1 MKICYVN
8 GNLHL
13 DLRLGRLR
21 LSLLGLDLGLDL
33 GFDLGLDGGLALLLS
48 GSATGPMC

>member
-1 MKICYVN
+1 MEMWYVN

-33 GFDLGLDGGLALLLS
+33 GFDLGLYGGLALLLG
-48 GSATGPMC
+48 GSATSPVC